1 MLSFYKSIL
10 YVKIKQK
17 CCVIIL
23 ELRYLFPVKVIY
35 SLWPKWARKE
45 FMKIYTK
52 TGDKGF
58 TSLIGGTRVAKYHLR
73 IESYGTVD
81 ELNSYIGLIRDQD
94 IADHDKEILKQIQD
108 RLFTIG
114 SCLAADPERSK
125 MVIPD
130 LHMEDVE
137 LLEQEM
143 DSMNEQLPELR
154 HFILPGGSNA
164 ISFCH
169 IARCICRRAER
180 ITVELATGSTVDE
193 KVNIYLNRLSDYL
206 FTLARKIGYDN
217 KVPENQWI
225 PRI

>member
-1 MLSFYKSIL
+1 
-10 YVKIKQK
+10 
-17 CCVIIL
+17 
-23 ELRYLFPVKVIY
+23 
-35 SLWPKWARKE
+35 
-45 FMKIYTK
+45 MKIYTK

-81 ELNSYIGLIRDQD
+81 ELNSYIGLIGDQD
-94 IADHDKEILKQIQD
+94 ITVHDKEVLKQIQD

-114 SCLAADPERSK
+114 SSLAADPERSK

-130 LHMEDVE
+130 LHMEDID

-143 DSMNEQLPELR
+143 DAMNEQLPELR
-154 HFILPGGSNA
+154 HFILPGGNNT

-180 ITVELATGSTVDE
+180 ITVQLANESTVDE

-206 FTLARKIGYDN
+206 FTLARKIAN
-217 KVPENQWI
+217 ERNVPENQWI